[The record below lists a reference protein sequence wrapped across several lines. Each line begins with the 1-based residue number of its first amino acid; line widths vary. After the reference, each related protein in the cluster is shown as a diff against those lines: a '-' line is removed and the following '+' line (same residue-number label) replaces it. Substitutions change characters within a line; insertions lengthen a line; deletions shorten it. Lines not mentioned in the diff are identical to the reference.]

1 MRTPSPAAA
10 VTDAL
15 AAYRLVR
22 LLQRDTLPPLP
33 DLRDRLARAAGDRA
47 WGELL
52 HCAWCAGFHVAALVA
67 IARHTAPRVWG
78 PLATVLAGSA
88 AVGLLAA
95 AEDAADAATGHD
107 LVARGGTPDSW
118 GL

>member
-1 MRTPSPAAA
+1 MRTPTPAAA

-22 LLQRDTLPPLP
+22 LLQRDQLPPLP
-33 DLRDRLARAAGDRA
+33 DLRSRLTRAAGDRA

-52 HCAWCAGFHVAALVA
+52 HCAWCAGFHVAALVVA
-67 IARHTAPRVWG
+67 ARHTAPRVWG
-78 PLATVLAGSA
+78 PLAAVLATST
-88 AVGLLAA
+88 AVGLLAT
-95 AEDAADAATGHD
+95 AEDTADGLQGHD
-107 LVARGGTPDSW
+107 LMAGDTPDQW